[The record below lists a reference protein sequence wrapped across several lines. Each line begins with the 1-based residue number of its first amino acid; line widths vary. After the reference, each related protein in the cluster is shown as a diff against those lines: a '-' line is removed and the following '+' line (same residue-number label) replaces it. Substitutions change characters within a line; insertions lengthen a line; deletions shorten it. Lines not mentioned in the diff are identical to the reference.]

1 MLEDLDSAQGIEQR
15 THALLKAA
23 DAYGR
28 YPTPVDDIVS
38 ARGLLEA
45 DDFTLDEG
53 VLAAMPKAVR
63 DLVRRGFRGLRGALD
78 RRERTVHVSELVTHE
93 GRKNFVKLHE
103 VTHDLLPW
111 QQQLVHTDNEET
123 LSPSTNR
130 LFEQEANQGAAE
142 LLFQRHGFTHDARS
156 LEIGVASVAH
166 LAQRYGSS
174 LRAAFRRYAETHQ
187 GAVHVLCLS
196 KMPNSDGS
204 YDRQE
209 TPRSPKWVERFG
221 NTRYPRRLHPS
232 AYPFLAA
239 IDHGLSEV
247 PMLDLTGVRVNVRV
261 ETMNTGYAE
270 IMMLWVKPQHRRL
283 LRPIRV
289 RLADD

>member
-1 MLEDLDSAQGIEQR
+1 MLKDLDSAQDIEQR

-28 YPTPVDDIVS
+28 YPTPVDDIVA
-38 ARGLLEA
+38 ARGLLES

-53 VLAAMPKAVR
+53 VLAAMPKQVR

-78 RRERTVHVSELVTHE
+78 RRERTVHISELVTHE

-156 LEIGVASVAH
+156 LEIGIASVAH

-174 LRAAFRRYAETHQ
+174 IQAAFRRYAETHQ
-187 GAVHVLCLS
+187 VAVQVLCLG
-196 KMPNSDGS
+196 KVPNSDGS
-204 YDRQE
+204 YDRRE
-209 TPRSPKWVERFG
+209 MPRSSKWTERFG
-221 NTRYPRRLHPS
+221 DSRYPRRLHP
-232 AYPFLAA
+232 ANYPFLAA
-239 IDHGLSEV
+239 IDHGLDEV
-247 PMLDLTGVRVNVRV
+247 PMLDLAGIRVNVRV
-261 ETMNTGYAE
+261 ETMNTGYAQ
-270 IMMLWVKPQHRRL
+270 IMMFWVKPEHRRL

-289 RLADD
+289 RLTD

>member
-1 MLEDLDSAQGIEQR
+1 MLEDLDSAQDIEER

-28 YPTPVDDIVS
+28 YPTPVDDIIA

-45 DDFTLDEG
+45 DEFTLDEG
-53 VLAAMPKAVR
+53 VLAAMPKQVR

-156 LEIGVASVAH
+156 LDVGVASVAH

-174 LRAAFRRYAETHQ
+174 LQAAFRRYAETHQ
-187 GAVHVLCLS
+187 DAVQVLCLS
-196 KMPNSDGS
+196 KVPNSDGS
-204 YDRQE
+204 YDRRE

-221 NTRYPRRLHPS
+221 NARYPRRLHPQ

-239 IDHGLSEV
+239 IDHGLEEV
-247 PMLDLTGVRVNVRV
+247 SMLDRAGSRVNVRV
-261 ETMNTGYAE
+261 ETLNTGYAE
-270 IMMLWVKPQHRRL
+270 IMMLWVKPRHRRL
-283 LRPIRV
+283 LRPVRV
-289 RLADD
+289 RLTDD

>member
-1 MLEDLDSAQGIEQR
+1 MLEDLDSAQDIEQR

-28 YPTPVDDIVS
+28 YPTPVDDIVA
-38 ARGLLEA
+38 ARGLLQCEE
-45 DDFTLDEG
+45 FTLDEG
-53 VLAAMPKAVR
+53 VLAAMPKHVR

-78 RRERTVHVSELVTHE
+78 RRERTVHLSELVTHE

-111 QQQLVHTDNEET
+111 QQQLVHTDNDET

-156 LEIGVASVAH
+156 LDVGIASVAH

-174 LRAAFRRYAETHQ
+174 LQAAFRRYAETHQ
-187 GAVHVLCLS
+187 DAVQVLCLG
-196 KMPNSDGS
+196 PAPHSDGS
-204 YDRQE
+204 YDRRE
-209 TPRSPKWVERFG
+209 TPCSPKWTERFG
-221 NTRYPRRLHPS
+221 DIRYPRRLHPTD
-232 AYPFLAA
+232 YPFLAA
-239 IDHGLSEV
+239 IDHGLDEV
-247 PMLDLTGVRVNVRV
+247 PVLDQSGARVTVRV

-270 IMMLWVKPQHRRL
+270 IMMLWVKTEHRRF
-283 LRPIRV
+283 LRPIRT
-289 RLADD
+289 RLIED

>member
-1 MLEDLDSAQGIEQR
+1 M
-15 THALLKAA
+15 
-23 DAYGR
+23 
-28 YPTPVDDIVS
+28 DDIVS

-93 GRKNFVKLHE
+93 VRKNFVKLHE

-142 LLFQRHGFTHDARS
+142 LLFQRHGFTNDARS
-156 LEIGVASVAH
+156 LEIGVASVTH

-187 GAVHVLCLS
+187 DA
-196 KMPNSDGS
+196 
-204 YDRQE
+204 
-209 TPRSPKWVERFG
+209 
-221 NTRYPRRLHPS
+221 PS
-232 AYPFLAA
+232 M
-239 IDHGLSEV
+239 SCV
-247 PMLDLTGVRVNVRV
+247 
-261 ETMNTGYAE
+261 
-270 IMMLWVKPQHRRL
+270 
-283 LRPIRV
+283 
-289 RLADD
+289 